1 MVKLPFLVCN
11 HQRWARKKASA
22 VQTVV
27 DNKSAK
33 CIYKTALPVGGGPGL
48 CIHNAGTDVCLV
60 TNLTA
65 GKQEAKRLVWSN
77 ATVTEGIS
85 NYSDAHLW
93 QHTRYSS
100 LGV

>member
-1 MVKLPFLVCN
+1 
-11 HQRWARKKASA
+11 
-22 VQTVV
+22 
-27 DNKSAK
+27 
-33 CIYKTALPVGGGPGL
+33 LPVGGGPGL

-85 NYSDAHLW
+85 NYSDAHL
-93 QHTRYSS
+93 
-100 LGV
+100 